1 MLRSFSRPILRST
14 RPGASVFGSAPRAAL
29 LRPITTTPAVDP
41 SPTEQ
46 EPRFLEC
53 FEMFFRKAASYTGLP
68 PGLLNS
74 LQSCQSILR
83 VEFPIKTE
91 DGDYETYVGYRAQ
104 HSLHRVPTKG
114 GIRFALNVDLQE
126 VMALAALMTFK
137 CALAD
142 VPFGG
147 AKGGVRVDP
156 KKCTVSKLEKI
167 TRQYTLALCHK
178 NFIGPGLDVPAPDM
192 GTGARE
198 MAWIKDTYSQLN
210 SQDVDGQACVTGKPV
225 SQGGIRGREE
235 ATGLGVFY
243 GVKEYLSFPEILAK
257 TGLSAGVQDKRVIFQ
272 GFGNVGYWAAHFF
285 EKSGARVTGVVE
297 YNGAIVNEE
306 GLDVEELRAYWN
318 VNGSFEGYAPGEFVP
333 ADKALEVLE
342 RDCDVLIPAALE
354 KQIHRGNADRI
365 KAKVVVEAAN
375 GPLTPMGEDII
386 LRKGDRVVL
395 PDLLMNCGGV
405 TVSYFEW
412 LKNLAHVRFGRLN
425 KKWEEKGKVALL
437 DLIQENSKRKLSDA
451 ERALVVQGASERDLV
466 YSGLEDTMH
475 NACLE
480 TRMVAEELNVSQ
492 RIAAFIVSIRKV
504 AAATVDTGRMFS

>member
-1 MLRSFSRPILRST
+1 MLRHFSQTIGR
-14 RPGASVFGSAPRAAL
+14 RAAVSSL
-29 LRPITTTPAVDP
+29 SRSHSAFVRPITTTPAVDP
-41 SPTEQ
+41 SPSEE

-53 FEMFFRKAASYTGLP
+53 FEMFFRKAAAHTGLP
-68 PGLLNS
+68 TGLLNS

-91 DGDYETYVGYRAQ
+91 DGDFETFVGYRAQ

-156 KKCTVSKLEKI
+156 KTCSAAKLEKI

-210 SQDVDGQACVTGKPV
+210 SQNVDSQACVTGKPV

-243 GVKEYLSFPEILAK
+243 GVKEYLSYPEILEK
-257 TGLSAGVQDKRVIFQ
+257 TGLSAGVEGKRVIFQ

-285 EKSGARVTGVVE
+285 EKAGSKVTGVVE
-297 YNGAIVNEE
+297 YNGAIVSED
-306 GLDVEELRAYWN
+306 GLDIGLLHSHWKA
-318 VNGSFEGYAPGEFVP
+318 NGTFEGFAGAKFVP
-333 ADKALEVLE
+333 PKDALQVLE
-342 RDCDVLIPAALE
+342 NDCEILIPAALE
-354 KQIHRGNADRI
+354 KQIHRGNAANI
-365 KAKVVVEAAN
+365 KAKVIAEAAN
-375 GPLTPMGEDII
+375 GPMTPMAEDII
-386 LRKGDRVVL
+386 LAKGDTVVL
-395 PDLLMNCGGV
+395 PDMLMNSGGV

-425 KKWEEKGKVALL
+425 KKWEERGKETLL
-437 DLIQENSKRKLSDA
+437 NLIQENSNRKLNDA
-451 ERALVVQGASERDLV
+451 ERAIVVQGASERDLV
-466 YSGLEDTMH
+466 YSGLEDTMT
-475 NACLE
+475 NACGE
-480 TRMVAEELNVSQ
+480 TRNCANELGVSQ
-492 RIAAFIVSIRKV
+492 RIAAFVVSIRKV
-504 AAATVDTGRMFS
+504 ASATVDTGRMFS